1 LLTPPADFVPIGSP
15 FMSFFHYE
23 ALAQAGLYQQ
33 MIDDMRRQYGQMVD
47 YGATTCWEMYP
58 KMKDGRINP
67 HNLTRSHCHAWSA
80 APGYFLGA
88 FVLGVRPASA
98 GWRKVTV
105 EPRVCGLAW
114 ARGSVPLPDEG
125 RIDVAW
131 TLDSGRLK
139 LTIWAPANVEVDA
152 RLPEGTDGEIELI
165 RLGE

>member
-1 LLTPPADFVPIGSP
+1 
-15 FMSFFHYE
+15 MSFFHYE